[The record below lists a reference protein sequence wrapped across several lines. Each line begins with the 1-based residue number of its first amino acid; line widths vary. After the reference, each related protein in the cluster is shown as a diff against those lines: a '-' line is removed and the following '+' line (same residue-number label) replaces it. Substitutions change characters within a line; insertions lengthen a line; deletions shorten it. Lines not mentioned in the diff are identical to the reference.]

1 LNIKKYN
8 LIILAPLGV
17 VFLLLYGLALT
28 LEPIDGDLTRTGPYL
43 ETEFGWNE
51 PQEQFEKDIYTL
63 EKNKPYDKYFDVVIV
78 GDSYST
84 MEFTYQWQNYLTLL
98 TGLSSITFNIH
109 TTDIDTLLTSE
120 NFKKHPPKILIWEF
134 VERDISLNPH
144 RSSTDCE
151 PTAKPPTTSIS
162 ITPTEATVM
171 PLERDRTI
179 SFFNPNFNESSH
191 YLKYF
196 FRGLFV
202 SKMGK
207 HSRTIRLP
215 LNTGGLFSSKNDRE
229 ILLFNRD
236 FWKVQRFKKE
246 FIERR
251 RCYISH
257 IQNLSHANGKTFFIA
272 LPVPDKT
279 TSYEDYIEF
288 KEIKNINLIEL
299 LDTDHRLH
307 LVRLDRV
314 FKQKIKDGVIDL
326 YPPNETHWGSRG
338 HRIVVKTLIHYMK
351 DQGVILHPQNQ
362 NN

>member
-1 LNIKKYN
+1 MNIKQYN
-8 LIILAPLGV
+8 LIILIPLGI
-17 VFLLLYGLALT
+17 VFLVLYTLALT

-43 ETEFGWNE
+43 ESEFGWNE

-63 EKNKPYDKYFDVVIV
+63 ESNEKYDKYYDVVIV

-84 MEFTYQWQNYLTLL
+84 MEFPYQWQNYLTLL

-109 TTDIDTLLTSE
+109 TTDMDKLLTSE
-120 NFKKHPPKILIWEF
+120 NFRKHPPRIFIWEF
-134 VERDISLNPH
+134 VEREIALNPH
-144 RSSTDCE
+144 RTSSDCTPE
-151 PTAKPPTTSIS
+151 ANPSPGPFS
-162 ITPTEATVM
+162 ITPTENSVM
-171 PLERDRTI
+171 PYERDRTI

-196 FRGLFV
+196 IRGLFV

-215 LNTGGLFSSKNDRE
+215 LTNGGLFSSKNDRE

-246 FIERR
+246 FIEHR

-257 IQNLSHANGKTFFIA
+257 IQNLSQKNRKTFFVA
-272 LPVPDKT
+272 LPAPDKT
-279 TSYEDYIEF
+279 TAYEDFIEF
-288 KEIKNINLIEL
+288 KAIKNINLLEL
-299 LDTDHRLH
+299 LDTDPRLH
-307 LVRLDRV
+307 LIRMDRV
-314 FKQKIKDGVIDL
+314 FKKKIKEGVVDL

-338 HRIVVKTLIHYMK
+338 HRVVVEALIQYLK
-351 DQGVILHPQNQ
+351 DQRMIRDSRNK
-362 NN
+362 

>member
-1 LNIKKYN
+1 LNIRKYN
-8 LIILAPLGV
+8 LIILVPLGI
-17 VFLLLYGLALT
+17 VFLILYSLALT

-51 PQEQFEKDIYTL
+51 PQEQFPKNIYTL
-63 EKNKPYDKYFDVVIV
+63 EKNEPYDKYYDVVIV

-84 MEFTYQWQNYLTLL
+84 MEFAYQWQNYLTLL

-109 TTDIDTLLTSE
+109 STDIEKLLTSE
-120 NFKKHPPKILIWEF
+120 NFKKHPPKIFIWEF
-134 VERDISLNPH
+134 VERSISLTL
-144 RSSTDCE
+144 RYTSTDCTPE
-151 PTAKPPTTSIS
+151 ASPPL
-162 ITPTEATVM
+162 TPVAIAPIEATVT
-171 PLERDRTI
+171 PYERDRTI
-179 SFFNPNFNESSH
+179 NFFNPNFNESSH

-196 FRGLFV
+196 FRGFFV

-246 FIERR
+246 HLERR

-257 IQNLSHANGKTFFIA
+257 LQNLSQKNGKTFFIA
-272 LPVPDKT
+272 LPAPDKIT
-279 TSYEDYIEF
+279 AYDDYIEF
-288 KEIKNINLIEL
+288 KEIKNINLLEL
-299 LDTDHRLH
+299 LDTDPRLH

-314 FKQKIKDGVIDL
+314 FKQKIKEGVVDI

-338 HRIVVKTLIHYMK
+338 HRIVVETLIQYLK
-351 DQGVILHPQNQ
+351 DQRVIRNRQG
-362 NN
+362 

>member
-8 LIILAPLGV
+8 LILLATLAI
-17 VFLLLYGLALT
+17 VFLVLYALALT

-63 EKNKPYDKYFDVVIV
+63 EKNEPYDRYYDVVIV

-109 TTDIDTLLTSE
+109 TTDMDKLLTSE
-120 NFKKHPPKILIWEF
+120 NFKKHPPKIFIWEF
-134 VERDISLNPH
+134 VERAISLASH
-144 RSSTDCE
+144 RTSTDCIPE
-151 PTAKPPTTSIS
+151 SNPPSASVSIAP
-162 ITPTEATVM
+162 IEATVM
-171 PLERDRTI
+171 PYERDRTI

-196 FRGLFV
+196 FRSLFV

-215 LNTGGLFSSKNDRE
+215 LNKGGLFSSKNDRE
-229 ILLFNRD
+229 ILLYNRD
-236 FWKVQRFKKE
+236 FWKVQRFKK
-246 FIERR
+246 FILERR

-257 IQNLSHANGKTFFIA
+257 IQNLSQKNGKTFFIA
-272 LPVPDKT
+272 LPAPDKT
-279 TSYEDYIEF
+279 TVYEDSIEF
-288 KEIKNINLIEL
+288 REIKNINLLEL
-299 LDTDHRLH
+299 LDTDPRLH
-307 LVRLDRV
+307 LIRLDRV
-314 FKQKIKDGVIDL
+314 FKQKIKEGVIDL

-338 HRIVVKTLIHYMK
+338 HRIVVETLIQYLK
-351 DQGVILHPQNQ
+351 EQGVVSNRQG
-362 NN
+362 

>member
-1 LNIKKYN
+1 MNIKKYN
-8 LIILAPLGV
+8 WIILGPLGI
-17 VFLLLYGLALT
+17 VFLVLYALALT

-43 ETEFGWNE
+43 ESEFGWNA
-51 PQEQFEKDIYTL
+51 PQEQFKKDLYAL
-63 EKNKPYDKYFDVVIV
+63 KKNEDYDKYYDVVIV

-109 TTDIDTLLTSE
+109 STNIDKLLTSE
-120 NFKKHPPKILIWEF
+120 NFKKHPPKIFIWQF
-134 VERDISLNPH
+134 VERSISLRPH
-144 RSSTDCE
+144 YTSTECTPEASS
-151 PTAKPPTTSIS
+151 PPASVAIAPLAT
-162 ITPTEATVM
+162 TVM
-171 PLERDRTI
+171 PYERDRTI

-229 ILLFNRD
+229 ILLYNRD
-236 FWKVQRFKKE
+236 FWKVQRFKNE
-246 FIERR
+246 FLERR

-257 IQNLSHANGKTFFIA
+257 LQNLSQKNGKTFFVA
-272 LPVPDKT
+272 LPAPDKMT
-279 TSYEDYIEF
+279 VYEEF
-288 KEIKNINLIEL
+288 TEFRDIKNINLLEL
-299 LDTDHRLH
+299 LDTDPRLH
-307 LVRLDRV
+307 LIRLDRV
-314 FKQKIKDGVIDL
+314 FKKKIKEGVVDL

-338 HRIVVKTLIHYMK
+338 HRVVVETLIQYLN
-351 DQGVILHPQNQ
+351 DQQVIRNRQG
-362 NN
+362 